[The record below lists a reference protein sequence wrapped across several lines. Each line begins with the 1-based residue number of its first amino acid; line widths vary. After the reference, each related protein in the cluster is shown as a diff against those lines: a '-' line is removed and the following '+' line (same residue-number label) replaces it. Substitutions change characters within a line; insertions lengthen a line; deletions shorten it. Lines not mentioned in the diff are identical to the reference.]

1 MKQVPIKLMAAT
13 AILLLSGCSLNSNQA
28 RPSPAQIQ
36 YSHQLKVWSEQQ
48 DQRRA
53 AQNAEKKDQDYY
65 RSLDREIQLEIIRQ
79 EEETKRVAIRKSSP
93 AAKPVQQA
101 GKEDQSKLRKDCVDG
116 FNCQSG
122 DCEYPSDE
130 LCRSLFVAGTSDG
143 EAQPE
148 SNMGVTLNFTGSTV
162 ENFFFNSAGSTGSDR
177 SHRSQTRTPRAD
189 INREATYSPP
199 APPKSAHEVWGGV
212 VAGAWRDTL
221 GFGRSAVPLMLGADV
236 LKTAITAPNSYVSV
250 GDDLTAGGD
259 NNTSRGDYVSK
270 PVVFAPEVE

>member
-28 RPSPAQIQ
+28 LPSPAQIQ
-36 YSHQLKVWSEQQ
+36 YSHQLRVWSDQQ

-53 AQNAEKKDQDYY
+53 AQYAEKKDQDYY

-101 GKEDQSKLRKDCVDG
+101 GKEDQSKLREKCFNG

-122 DCEYPSDE
+122 DCEYPPDD
-130 LCRSLFVAGTSDG
+130 LCRSLFVTGASDG
-143 EAQPE
+143 ETQPE

-177 SHRSQTRTPRAD
+177 SHRSRTRMPRTN

-212 VAGAWRDTL
+212 ISGAWKDTL
-221 GFGRSAVPLMLGADV
+221 GFGQAVAPWFFGADV
-236 LKTAITAPNSYVSV
+236 LKTAFTAPNSYVSV
-250 GDDLTAGGD
+250 GDDLTSGGE

-270 PVVFAPEVE
+270 PVVLVPEVE